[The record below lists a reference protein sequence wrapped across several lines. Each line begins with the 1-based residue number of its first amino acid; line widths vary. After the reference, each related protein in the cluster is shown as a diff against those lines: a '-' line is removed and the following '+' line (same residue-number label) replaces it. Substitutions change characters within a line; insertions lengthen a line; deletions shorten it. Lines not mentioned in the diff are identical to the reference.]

1 MFLVEE
7 VLLGPDDGDVVPQ
20 LTVVVLRMEIHLEVE
35 DVKNTHGR
43 MESEIDLKFETYA
56 EAASK
61 LFLDRG
67 LNRMIVIPN
76 IIRILIEV
84 S

>member
-43 MESEIDLKFETYA
+43 MESEIDLKLKVKA
-56 EAASK
+56 EK
-61 LFLDRG
+61 
-67 LNRMIVIPN
+67 
-76 IIRILIEV
+76 
-84 S
+84 

>member
-35 DVKNTHGR
+35 DVKKTHGR
-43 MESEIDLKFETYA
+43 MESEIDLKFES
-56 EAASK
+56 ESRK
-61 LFLDRG
+61 VK
-67 LNRMIVIPN
+67 I
-76 IIRILIEV
+76 
-84 S
+84 